1 MIKQFTFKSMIQ
13 QQQHI
18 VVVVIMK
25 ATRCFLQKTNK
36 IDKKSCGKSEK
47 KSISAEKR
55 CRKKCASNRELDNGI
70 KKL

>member
-18 VVVVIMK
+18 VVVIIMK
-25 ATRCFLQKTNK
+25 ATRCFLQNRNK
-36 IDKKSCGKSEK
+36 IDKKKVVEKVRK

-55 CRKKCASNRELDNGI
+55 CRNNMQAIENWIME
-70 KKL
+70 